1 MSSHIN
7 SGKSLLIKIGKDLNL
22 VASNMTAE
30 GSADIDVEGNA
41 NITTAQN
48 TYKYAKQQASLMIE
62 IGAKIGNAYLYNFSP
77 QNCF

>member
-1 MSSHIN
+1 
-7 SGKSLLIKIGKDLNL
+7 
-22 VASNMTAE
+22 MTAE